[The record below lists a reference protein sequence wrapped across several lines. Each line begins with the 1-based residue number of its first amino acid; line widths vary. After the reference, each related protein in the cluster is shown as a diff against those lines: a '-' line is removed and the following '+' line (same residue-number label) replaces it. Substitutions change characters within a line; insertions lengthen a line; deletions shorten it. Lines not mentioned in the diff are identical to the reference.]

1 MSEKLNQLDVNEKKN
16 DKDAHDVTEADVK
29 AESPAAAAADVKK
42 EKKVLGTY

>member
-1 MSEKLNQLDVNEKKN
+1 MNQLDVNEKKS

-29 AESPAAAAADVKK
+29 AESPAAAMAADVKN